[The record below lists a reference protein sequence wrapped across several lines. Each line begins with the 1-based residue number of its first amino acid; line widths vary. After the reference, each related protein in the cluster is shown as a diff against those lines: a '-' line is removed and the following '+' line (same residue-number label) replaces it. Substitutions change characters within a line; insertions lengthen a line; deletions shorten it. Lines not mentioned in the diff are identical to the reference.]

1 LRNFPKST
9 LEPRK
14 NVADLMLCL
23 ARDVVL
29 EPGPMSAAKV
39 AESKALWISIL
50 QKEYEGETDPDY
62 LNL

>member
-1 LRNFPKST
+1 
-9 LEPRK
+9 
-14 NVADLMLCL
+14 MLCL